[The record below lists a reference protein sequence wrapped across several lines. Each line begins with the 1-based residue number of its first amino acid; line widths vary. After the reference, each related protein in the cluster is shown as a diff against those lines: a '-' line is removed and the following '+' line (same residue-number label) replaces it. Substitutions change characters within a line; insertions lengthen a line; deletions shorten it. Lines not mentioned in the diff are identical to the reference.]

1 MKVSMTDESGM
12 LPNHRKLEVTS
23 ENRIGNMWEIRFGEA
38 ELIEWLYLYFYLQI
52 FGKYIIKIIL
62 WISG

>member
-23 ENRIGNMWEIRFGEA
+23 ENRIGNMWEIRFGET
-38 ELIEWLYLYFYLQI
+38 ELIE
-52 FGKYIIKIIL
+52 
-62 WISG
+62 